1 MNVKDSHCMSKVRY
15 ILLFCLLS
23 CSVQLGARTFGD
35 LARRSFWQGSRNV
48 AGIRQ
53 DSLSRS
59 YAEIFGRYEDG
70 GFMNTWDA
78 PRGWS
83 AGAVTGSVL
92 HFERISFTGLFSF
105 DQDEGYDMC
114 GSMFARPGYFPIDV
128 MEFTP
133 GRKTMQTYAFDGGVA
148 YDLNGSWSLGVRM
161 DFESSNIAKRKDLRY
176 AGWRLDMSVAPGL
189 IYRSG
194 DLAFG
199 LSPFMRKVSETID
212 AQQIGTS
219 ESSYYAFFDKGLM
232 YGVHQVWTGSGV
244 HLQEPGVNGLPVREY
259 SYGGAV
265 QAQYGGLYADLEIFA
280 SSGVSGEK
288 EYIWFEFP
296 GMGLSSQLR
305 YRLSDGGR
313 EHHMSLGFDWKRQ
326 DMDEN
331 ILEKVSNNGV
341 VDVLNHGSNRILSRQ
356 MWSLVPEYEFVSPG
370 VEVLAS
376 LGIEGYDGMS
386 FQMYPFVN
394 TLSLTDL
401 STQVRTLVRLGNF
414 DLKVGLMGSKGF
426 MEEGSRTVG
435 NGSAVTEPY
444 RLQDWYE
451 RQMEYMTAFRTVTEI
466 SLRYNF
472 SAGLYLEASG
482 DWMHG
487 YGVSLTGGSNRFGAA
502 FKIGYDF

>member
-1 MNVKDSHCMSKVRY
+1 
-15 ILLFCLLS
+15 
-23 CSVQLGARTFGD
+23 
-35 LARRSFWQGSRNV
+35 
-48 AGIRQ
+48 
-53 DSLSRS
+53 
-59 YAEIFGRYEDG
+59 
-70 GFMNTWDA
+70 
-78 PRGWS
+78 
-83 AGAVTGSVL
+83 
-92 HFERISFTGLFSF
+92 
-105 DQDEGYDMC
+105 
-114 GSMFARPGYFPIDV
+114 
-128 MEFTP
+128 
-133 GRKTMQTYAFDGGVA
+133 
-148 YDLNGSWSLGVRM
+148 
-161 DFESSNIAKRKDLRY
+161 
-176 AGWRLDMSVAPGL
+176 
-189 IYRSG
+189 
-194 DLAFG
+194 
-199 LSPFMRKVSETID
+199 
-212 AQQIGTS
+212 
-219 ESSYYAFFDKGLM
+219 
-232 YGVHQVWTGSGV
+232 
-244 HLQEPGVNGLPVREY
+244 
-259 SYGGAV
+259 
-265 QAQYGGLYADLEIFA
+265 
-280 SSGVSGEK
+280 
-288 EYIWFEFP
+288 
-296 GMGLSSQLR
+296 
-305 YRLSDGGR
+305 
-313 EHHMSLGFDWKRQ
+313 
-326 DMDEN
+326 
-331 ILEKVSNNGV
+331 
-341 VDVLNHGSNRILSRQ
+341 